1 MSAEEHNW
9 KSSGTIVPL
18 GWSCVAWRLKKKSSC
33 FLQTAYSS
41 ISDQKSYIICLY
53 ATGIATAVQC
63 VKDNYRN
70 DVGWIRKAEQYRL

>member
-18 GWSCVAWRLKKKSSC
+18 GWSFVAWRFKKKKKK
-33 FLQTAYSS
+33 FLFSTNSLLQYK
-41 ISDQKSYIICLY
+41 SDQKSYIICLY

-70 DVGWIRKAEQYRL
+70 DVGWI